1 MFRLSNS
8 RTLHSIPGL
17 VTSVG
22 IVLIALAWGSQ
33 AFCGPIHD
41 AAKNGDLATVQI
53 LIKSDP
59 NLVSS
64 KDDDGMTPLHWATKN
79 GHKEVVEFLLAHKAE
94 VNAKAGDLSTPLYL
108 AAVYDRRDIAEV
120 LLAHGA
126 DPNAK
131 DHEGDTPLHLAAEH
145 GFADVAE
152 LLLAHGADV
161 NAVDSDGMTP
171 LHMAQSNVATL
182 LRQHGGEDHVAP
194 QAQPAAQP
202 AGSQSQGNIPLLVPY
217 KAVLVEKVKCGGGTL
232 GWDWGYAVPK
242 SPDDTLAVVYFNGFS
257 DETRITSEDLK
268 WLAKHEKHGNV
279 FSVGL
284 GVAVPGAPIWIIG
297 ALPSGAW
304 ISLRGGAL
312 PLLALVFVVPKG
324 TKELV
329 LTDPTG
335 ATHKVDVSND
345 WAPIEENFVT
355 GFGVSEI
362 EFLGPGAD
370 DLWTTQ

>member
-8 RTLHSIPGL
+8 HTFSSIPRF
-17 VTSVG
+17 VTSLA
-22 IVLIALAWGSQ
+22 IVLLALAWGSQ

-41 AAKNGDLATVQI
+41 AAKNGDLTTVQT

-64 KDDDGMTPLHWATKN
+64 KDDRGMTPLHWATKN
-79 GHKEVVEFLLAHKAE
+79 DHKEVVEFLLAHNAE
-94 VNAKAGDLSTPLYL
+94 VNARAEDLRTPLHL
-108 AAVYDRRDIAEV
+108 AAISDRRDIAEA

-126 DPNAK
+126 DANAK
-131 DHEGDTPLHLAAEH
+131 DYEGDTPLHLAAFN

-161 NAVDSDGMTP
+161 NAVDSGGMTP
-171 LHMAQSNVATL
+171 LHWARGDVATL
-182 LRQHGGEDHVAP
+182 LRQHGAEDHVAP
-194 QAQPAAQP
+194 QAQQAAQP
-202 AGSQSQGNIPLLVPY
+202 AGSQSQGTVPLLVPY

-257 DETRITSEDLK
+257 GETRITSDDLK

-279 FSVGL
+279 YSVGL

-297 ALPSGAW
+297 AVPSGAW
-304 ISLRGGAL
+304 VSLQGGAL

-324 TKELV
+324 AKELV
-329 LTDPTG
+329 LTDPAG
-335 ATHKVDVSND
+335 ATHKLDVSND

-355 GFGVSEI
+355 GSSASQI
-362 EFLGPGAD
+362 QFLGPGAD